1 MAGGRAAAGAGAMN
15 LAVLTAPVRDGISPA
30 LYDAMCRA
38 IDAAYQVDEVKD
50 IRDRALAFEVYARM
64 AQNVEAEHRAC
75 TIRLRAEKKAA
86 AIYRAGEK
94 AKASGSNQ
102 HQERLRDGTSPPTL
116 ADHGVSKRQMHDWR
130 KLDDVPEEIFEAAL
144 ADPNKMPSTAG
155 IIAAGTPPKPEV
167 VPVSPHALWLWGR
180 LHDFKRDGMLA
191 RDQADVLRT
200 LTPRMLDDVHT
211 LAPQVAAWL
220 AQIGKASD
228 D

>member
-1 MAGGRAAAGAGAMN
+1 MN
-15 LAVLTAPVRDGISPA
+15 LAVLTTPTRDGISPA

-38 IDAAYQVDEVKD
+38 IDAAYEVDEVKD
-50 IRDRALAFEVYARM
+50 IRDRALAFEVYARL
-64 AQNVEAEHRAC
+64 AQNVEAERRAC
-75 TIRLRAEKKAA
+75 EIRLRSERKAGALLRAMKKSKGAAEPGVG
-86 AIYRAGEK
+86 RAGGTR
-94 AKASGSNQ
+94 SDGPTT
-102 HQERLRDGTSPPTL
+102 LREL
-116 ADHGVSKRQMHDWR
+116 GVSKQQSADWQ
-130 KLDDVPEEIFEAAL
+130 KLADVPEEQFAQAL
-144 ADPNKMPSTAG
+144 SDYIHKPSTAG